1 MNQDWKTSTYFW
13 ITAPVVGII
22 ALLAIIFPT
31 QVSEGFALG
40 GEVAYTLFD
49 WFVIWIP
56 LAILGLCLYLAFS
69 PLGSKRLG
77 GEDAK
82 PEYSLFSWIAMLFT
96 AGIGVGIIFYGPL
109 EGLWHMTYSNYA
121 NIPGLTD
128 SQRAQTAM
136 STAIWLWGVPAW
148 AFYSISGV
156 VIAYFAY
163 NKNTQFTTA
172 APITVAFANHKWS
185 GWVSKLTM
193 SLTIITVGISLASS
207 LAMAAGQV
215 NGGLRYIFDMPE
227 LQVGPM
233 ILFGIFIIYSLVALT
248 PIQKGMKKLSDI
260 TIVVSLL
267 LMLFVFLTGPTRY
280 FMMTFIETL
289 GNTMRGTFIQSFNLF
304 IFDTDRYWLNWFA
317 MSYFIWW
324 IGWTPFM
331 GVFIAK
337 ISKGRTFKEMILY
350 SIFVP
355 AGFILIWFSIFSGFG
370 LLDTL
375 QGSGTLNNIANT
387 NYQETIYAM
396 LDMFPLSDFTK
407 PILACLF
414 VAFVVT
420 TIVSGCI
427 TLSILTGDDGIN
439 PTKPKIFIWGVFM
452 SAIALPFVISGRI
465 EGIKAI
471 GSLAGFPYM
480 FCFFITI
487 AALIKTLR
495 KDKRENK
502 F

>member
-1 MNQDWKTSTYFW
+1 MHQDWKTSTYFW
-13 ITAPVVGII
+13 ITAPIVGLV
-22 ALLAIIFPT
+22 ALLAIIFPI
-31 QVSEGFALG
+31 QVSEAFAIAG
-40 GEVAYTLFD
+40 KIIYTLFD
-49 WFVIWIP
+49 WFIIWVP
-56 LAILGLCLYLAFS
+56 FAILMMCLYLAFS
-69 PLGSKRLG
+69 SFGGKRLG

-109 EGLWHMTYSNYA
+109 EGVWHMTFSNYA
-121 NIPGLTD
+121 NLPGLTD
-128 SQRAQTAM
+128 SQKAHYAM

-148 AFYSISGV
+148 AFYAISGV

-163 NKNTQFTTA
+163 TKKTQFTTA
-172 APITVAFANHKWS
+172 APILVAFKNHKWS

-215 NGGLRYIFDMPE
+215 NGGLRYILGKPE
-227 LQVGPM
+227 LQVAPL
-233 ILFGIFIIYSLVALT
+233 ILLVIFIIYSIIALT
-248 PIQKGMKKLSDI
+248 PIQKGMKKLSDL
-260 TIVVSLL
+260 TIIVSLM
-267 LMLFVFLTGPTRY
+267 LMIFIFLTGPTRY
-280 FMMTFIETL
+280 FMMTFVETF
-289 GNTMRGTFIQSFNLF
+289 GNTVIGTFTQSFNLF
-304 IFDTDRYWLNWFA
+304 IFDTDRYWMNWFA

-337 ISKGRTFKEMILY
+337 VSKGRTFREMILS

-355 AGFILIWFSIFSGFG
+355 SGFIFIWFSIFSGYG

-375 QGSGTLNNIANT
+375 QGSGTLNQIANS

-396 LDMFPLSDFTK
+396 LEMFPLSDITK
-407 PILACLF
+407 PVLACLF

-427 TLSILTGDDGIN
+427 TLGILTGDDGVN
-439 PTKPKIFIWGVFM
+439 PSKPKIFIWGAFM
-452 SAIALPFVISGRI
+452 SAIALPFVVSGRI

-471 GSLAGFPYM
+471 GSLAGFPYL
-480 FCFFITI
+480 FCFFITV
-487 AALIKTLR
+487 AALIKMIR